1 MAHDLHAD
9 NGCLYTER
17 HIKASQEPTL
27 AYKTSYPTNEE
38 KKCTIPCSSQD
49 KERSHGS
56 QIQICKKQTCR
67 TITKQ
72 KADYFRNLGTSS
84 QKEFWKAI
92 KLIRRQD
99 CTIPALKDGS
109 SFATTNYDKAKLLNN
124 FFCSCFNSSFYP
136 PANPATLDPNS
147 CPPHLLCTEDEVTDL
162 LLCLDPAKSTGPD
175 KISAVMLRSTAAFI
189 APSLTKLFNLSIA
202 SGRFPTD
209 WKCAR
214 ITPIY
219 KSGDSALASNYR
231 PISILP
237 IVSKVLERHIYTLLF
252 DFLAANCPISPQ
264 QWGFM
269 PSRSTASA
277 LCTLIHDCHQSLDN
291 GSEICSVYFDFRK
304 AFDTVPHSPLLN
316 KVTDLRVDKHLLTLI
331 QSYLAN
337 RSQVVAVG
345 GAQSHSVPVISGV
358 PQGSVQGPLLFLV
371 YINDVTTVVSTPK
384 QTLATCG

>member
-1 MAHDLHAD
+1 
-9 NGCLYTER
+9 
-17 HIKASQEPTL
+17 
-27 AYKTSYPTNEE
+27 
-38 KKCTIPCSSQD
+38 
-49 KERSHGS
+49 
-56 QIQICKKQTCR
+56 
-67 TITKQ
+67 
-72 KADYFRNLGTSS
+72 
-84 QKEFWKAI
+84 
-92 KLIRRQD
+92 
-99 CTIPALKDGS
+99 
-109 SFATTNYDKAKLLNN
+109 
-124 FFCSCFNSSFYP
+124 
-136 PANPATLDPNS
+136 
-147 CPPHLLCTEDEVTDL
+147 
-162 LLCLDPAKSTGPD
+162 
-175 KISAVMLRSTAAFI
+175 MLRSTAAFI

-209 WKCAR
+209 WKCAK

-304 AFDTVPHSPLLN
+304 AFDTVQQSPLLN
-316 KVTDLRVDKHLLTLI
+316 KLTDLRVDKHLLTWI
-331 QSYLAN
+331 QSYLTN

-358 PQGSVQGPLLFLV
+358 PQGSVLGPLLFLV
-371 YINDVTTVVSTPK
+371 YINDVTTVVSTPSK
-384 QTLATCG
+384 LSLFADDMSLYRTISSPADYTVL